1 MSNYNSLK
9 TTIDANIKQNGNQE
23 ITGQILNSV
32 LNQMVTTLGAGY
44 QFAGVATLDPA
55 TDPGSP
61 DAKVFYIA
69 NGKGK
74 YEKFGGLEV
83 TEDDVVV
90 LYWDSAWHKVATG
103 IASQE
108 KLSELD
114 NRVTDIEIDVDEL
127 NSGVFNDTNYS
138 NNIRINIEGKEY
150 HDNRYITTDYVDIFG
165 SVYFKI
171 ELDSS
176 DANTRVSVFDE
187 NKTFID
193 SYSLNGYET
202 SGRTIKTLE
211 NYKYVKVTFKKEVS
225 ETDRIYVAIRDAGGY
240 MEQWRPEIS
249 RTSLSNF
256 DNRIKKIESG
266 SIEQVVINYKENT
279 LIDIKGDEL
288 LLKGYAVSDYIN
300 LSTAW
305 NDQWKVFLE
314 NTNAY
319 TKIILY
325 DENKAFLQ
333 HLNMNG
339 FTDGRENPKYVKATY
354 MRLVMHM
361 PVGNGN
367 RVLFYNPETSSY
379 DIVAYYPSKKHISEN
394 IHDIKEN
401 IHDIKEIV
409 SLEKKFSALSVKG
422 DVQNGKFLLTE
433 SVHVYP
439 NVALSAHID
448 GEISNVKI
456 GCGYNGT
463 SFEHY
468 AFYAELTSTEVKIY
482 YVERSEPLIETLTH
496 GLTLTDKTDVS
507 IITDND
513 NNYARHTKIIITTSN
528 GDVYNNTISSW
539 FGTGNA
545 FIKNDGSSTINVS
558 LSLYPR
564 SINSKL
570 WVFGDSYFS
579 FWNKDRWG
587 YYLFQ
592 NGMNNILF
600 NHLSGQSPSEGLED
614 LKHLLSTGHA
624 PSYIVWCHGMN
635 GASDTIDSD
644 GNPIINA
651 TKKEII
657 DWLVDF
663 CSKNEITLILS
674 TIPTAKVGSSV
685 LLHEGLNNYVRS
697 LGVRYIDFADAVGAN
712 KDGTWIEGLCAD
724 GVHPTIAG
732 AKVLFGRALCDC
744 PELATNTLM

>member
-1 MSNYNSLK
+1 MANYETLK
-9 TTIDANIKQNGNQE
+9 AAIQSVVKTNGNNE
-23 ITGQILNSV
+23 ITGALLQQSLLAMINS
-32 LNQMVTTLGAGY
+32 LGSGY
-44 QFAGVATLDPA
+44 QFVDVATTA
-55 TDPGSP
+55 TKPGTP
-61 DAKVFYIA
+61 DQKVFYIA
-69 NGKGK
+69 NGKGT
-74 YEKFGGLEV
+74 YTNFGGISI
-83 TEDDVVV
+83 TEDEVVI
-90 LYWDSAWHKVATG
+90 LYYDTAWHKLLTG
-103 IASQE
+103 IASQA
-108 KLSELD
+108 KLSELE
-114 NRVTDIEIDVDEL
+114 TDVDEL

-138 NNIRINIEGKEY
+138 NNIRIDIEGKEY
-150 HDNRYITTDYVDIFG
+150 HDNGYITTDYVDIFG

-176 DANTRVSVFDE
+176 DVNTRVSVFNE

-202 SGRTIKTLE
+202 SGRSIKVLE
-211 NYKYVKVTFKKEVS
+211 NYKYIKVTFKKEVS
-225 ETDRIYVAIRDAGGY
+225 ETDRIYVIIQDDGGY
-240 MEQWRPEIS
+240 IERWRPEIS

-279 LIDIKGDEL
+279 IIDIKGNEL

-305 NDQWKVFLE
+305 NDQWKVYLE
-314 NTNAY
+314 NTNAI
-319 TKIILY
+319 TKVILY
-325 DENKAFLQ
+325 DENKAFLDY
-333 HLNMNG
+333 LNMQG

-379 DIVAYYPSKKHISEN
+379 DIVAYYSSKKHISEN
-394 IHDIKEN
+394 IHDIKE
-401 IHDIKEIV
+401 II
-409 SLEKKFSALSVKG
+409 SLERKFSALSVKG

-468 AFYAELTSTEVKIY
+468 AFYAELTPTEVKIY

-513 NNYARHTKIIITTSN
+513 NNYVRHTKIIITTSN
-528 GDVYNNTISSW
+528 GDVYSNTISSW

-579 FWNKDRWG
+579 FWNNDRWG

-600 NHLSGQSPSEGLED
+600 NHLSGQSPSGGLED

-635 GASDTIDSD
+635 GAGDTIDSD
-644 GNPIINA
+644 GNPIIDA

-697 LGVRYIDFADAVGAN
+697 LGVRYIDFADAVDA
-712 KDGTWIEGLCAD
+712 KADGSWTEGLCAD
-724 GVHPTIAG
+724 GVHPTTAG